1 MTTANPDPMT
11 DGAPAEPQA
20 SEAKVHPWADLGAE
34 HFRLL
39 RLAALPIDR
48 RTGARPLRFVQLGRV
63 ERHSPQLSMLRLTI
77 HLPDQAV
84 RKQINTLE
92 IWIDHRARELRFGPD
107 KGLHLEPVNRGL
119 GRFLVA
125 QGVAWAQQHCAHY
138 LVEGGALHVRDAP
151 TDDARARRDHFLQ
164 TQGFTIDYQ
173 DPLQLKASYSAARV
187 SILHSDW
194 HSDKVQ
200 IVETLEAAAMLQR
213 ADQALNEQEARL
225 RKLEER
231 AAQYKREDGS
241 LRFTIACL
249 VTFCVF
255 QAGLLIWIATH

>member
-1 MTTANPDPMT
+1 MNTANPAST
-11 DGAPAEPQA
+11 SDGAAPELQPKEEKA
-20 SEAKVHPWADLGAE
+20 HPWADLGAE

-48 RTGARPLRFVQLGRV
+48 HTGARPLRFVQLGRV

-77 HLPDQAV
+77 SLPDQAV
-84 RKQINTLE
+84 RKHMNTLE
-92 IWIDHRARELRFGPD
+92 VWIDHRSRELRFGPD
-107 KGLHLEPVNRGL
+107 KGLHLEPGNRGL

-125 QGVAWAQQHCAHY
+125 QGVAWAKQHCAHY
-138 LVEGGALHVRDAP
+138 LVEGGALHVKDAP

-164 TQGFTIDYQ
+164 TQGFTIEYQ

-187 SILHSDW
+187 SVLHSDW
-194 HSDKVQ
+194 HSEKVQ
-200 IVETLEAAAMLQR
+200 IVEIIEAAIMLQR
-213 ADQALNEQEARL
+213 ADQALNEQDAKL
-225 RKLEER
+225 RKMEER

-249 VTFCVF
+249 VTFSVF

>member
-1 MTTANPDPMT
+1 MNTPPAPATDETTADQQ
-11 DGAPAEPQA
+11 AEA
-20 SEAKVHPWADLGAE
+20 TKVHPWSELGAE

-48 RTGARPLRFVQLGRV
+48 HTGARPLRFVQLGRV

-77 HLPDQAV
+77 TLPEQSV

-92 IWIDHRARELRFGPD
+92 VWIDHRSRELRFGPD
-107 KGLHLEPVNRGL
+107 KGLHLEPSNRGL
-119 GRFLVA
+119 GRFLLA
-125 QGVAWAQQHCAHY
+125 QGIAWAKQHCAHY
-138 LVEGGALHVRDAP
+138 LVEGGALHVKDAP

-164 TQGFTIDYQ
+164 TQGFSIEYQ
-173 DPLQLKASYSAARV
+173 DPLQLKANYSAARV
-187 SILHSDW
+187 SVLHSDW
-194 HSDKVQ
+194 HSEKVQ
-200 IVETLEAAAMLQR
+200 IVETLEAATMLQR
-213 ADQALNEQEARL
+213 ADQALNEQENKL

-231 AAQYKREDGS
+231 TAQYKREDGS

-249 VTFCVF
+249 VTFSVF